1 MQDQYEKLNHHYVSL
16 YYYYFYLLYQ
26 ADIVQYKNQQMFMQI
41 FYEYL
46 IVEYWNFNNIV
57 IIDSLNIM
65 VFHL

>member
-1 MQDQYEKLNHHYVSL
+1 MQDQYEKLSHHYVSL
-16 YYYYFYLLYQ
+16 YYYYSYLLYQ